1 MTMRREPY
9 NLDLDSNEG
18 LTESP
23 DVEAARGALL
33 ESSTGATRTEEAIE
47 ESRSYIAELRALREE
62 NHFTQKLRRIIQSQN
77 TPRSA

>member
-1 MTMRREPY
+1 MTTRREPY
-9 NLDLDSNEG
+9 NLDFDSNEG

-23 DVEAARGALL
+23 DVEAARRALL
-33 ESSTGATRTEEAIE
+33 ESTTGATRTEEAIE